1 MKGEP
6 LDIPKGR
13 ILYTDANGAT
23 GLFIN
28 GPYMASFCSAVEIM
42 ITQWRE
48 WDSIAALAQKELAQA
63 TNVTACMTL
72 SNAIADANARCEVI
86 TDRLK
91 GMLETV
97 TVLGIEPLV
106 TWLTGRLE
114 QEDM

>member
-6 LDIPKGR
+6 LDVPKGR

-23 GLFIN
+23 GIFIN
-28 GPYMASFCSAVEIM
+28 GPYMAGFCSAVEIL
-42 ITQWRE
+42 ITQWHEHDKASRAPDARMSRE
-48 WDSIAALAQKELAQA
+48 AQEQGE
-63 TNVTACMTL
+63 
-72 SNAIADANARCEVI
+72 RCEMI

-97 TVLGIEPLV
+97 TILGIEPLV

-114 QEDM
+114 QEDI

>member
-28 GPYMASFCSAVEIM
+28 GPYMAGFCSAAEIV
-42 ITQWRE
+42 IEQWRNADQRYRTE
-48 WDSIAALAQKELAQA
+48 RSPTQKQIHNNAADLLQYKLQ
-63 TNVTACMTL
+63 
-72 SNAIADANARCEVI
+72 I
-86 TDRLK
+86 
-91 GMLETV
+91 MLETV
-97 TVLGIEPLV
+97 TMLGIEPLV